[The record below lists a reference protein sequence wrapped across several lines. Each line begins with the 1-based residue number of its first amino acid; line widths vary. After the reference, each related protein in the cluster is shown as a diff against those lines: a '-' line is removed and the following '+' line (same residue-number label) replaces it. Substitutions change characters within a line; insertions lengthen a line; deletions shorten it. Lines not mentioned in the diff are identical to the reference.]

1 MKTILSIALA
11 TASVASAFAQEGEI
25 KYRKSEISLFG
36 GINTYGLA
44 SGLNNSEWGAFPTD
58 FSETPL
64 HVGLDYSYAFTPLV
78 SVNAAFSYNVVSGI
92 NDVEKFRSESYLPS
106 LGITLRPFNH
116 APNFLKGIAVNGGA
130 GWSMFEAER
139 RFTSDNTLHVPSR
152 DAGALALLGSVSYRV
167 RLNHALALQ
176 LRYTMVSVAS
186 DEFDAWDYG
195 NGTDAYS
202 TVAAGLT
209 YVIGAKKGEK
219 SLADA
224 TVKELRAGELDKLAT
239 KDELGVVRK
248 DVVNLSGRVTKL
260 ESTIPDLVKRS
271 DVDTI
276 VKEVV
281 RNEWLTK
288 SVGGKVIKALSTI
301 YYSFDRDAIDE
312 KYLPFVEEFMKSYKE
327 GDAII
332 LIGYTDL
339 VGSSQ
344 YNKNLSLGRAEGV
357 KNLLM
362 SKYGLS
368 SDVISVNVGEVKID
382 VKAQQFL
389 NRRVDLFLY

>member
-36 GINTYGLA
+36 GVNTYGLA
-44 SGLNNSEWGAFPTD
+44 SGLNNSEWGALPTD

-64 HVGLDYSYAFTPLV
+64 HVGLDYSYALTPLV

-116 APNFLKGIAVNGGA
+116 APNFLKGIALSGGA
-130 GWSMFEAER
+130 GWSMFAAER

-152 DAGALALLGSVSYRV
+152 DAGALALIGSASYRLK
-167 RLNHALALQ
+167 LNHALALQ
-176 LRYTMVSVAS
+176 LRYSIVSVAS

-202 TVAAGLT
+202 TVSAGLT
-209 YVIGAKKGEK
+209 YVIGAKKGDK

-301 YYSFDRDAIDE
+301 YYSFDKDEIDE
-312 KYLPFVEEFMKSYKE
+312 KYLSFVEEFMKSYKE

-339 VGSSQ
+339 VGSSL

>member
-116 APNFLKGIAVNGGA
+116 APNFLKGIALSGGA

-139 RFTSDNTLHVPSR
+139 RFTSDNTLHVPAR
-152 DAGALALLGSVSYRV
+152 DAGALALLGSVSYRL

-176 LRYTMVSVAS
+176 LRYSMVSVAS

-202 TVAAGLT
+202 TVAAGFT
-209 YVIGAKKGEK
+209 YVIGAKKGDK

-224 TVKELRAGELDKLAT
+224 TVKEIRAGELDRLAT

-248 DVVNLSGRVTKL
+248 DVANLSGRVTKL
-260 ESTIPDLVKRS
+260 ESTIPELVKRT

-301 YYSFDRDAIDE
+301 YYSFDRDEIDE

-362 SKYGLS
+362 SKYSLPA
-368 SDVISVNVGEVKID
+368 DVISVNVGEVKID

>member
-176 LRYTMVSVAS
+176 LRYTMASVAS

-368 SDVISVNVGEVKID
+368 SEVITVNVGEVKID

>member
-92 NDVEKFRSESYLPS
+92 NDVEKFRSESYFPT

-167 RLNHALALQ
+167 SLNHALALQ

-368 SDVISVNVGEVKID
+368 SEVITVNVGEVKID

>member
-368 SDVISVNVGEVKID
+368 SEVITVNVGEVKID

>member
-92 NDVEKFRSESYLPS
+92 NDVEKFRSESYFPT

-130 GWSMFEAER
+130 VWSMFEAES

-167 RLNHALALQ
+167 SLNHALALQ

-368 SDVISVNVGEVKID
+368 SEVITVNVGEVKID

>member
-167 RLNHALALQ
+167 SLNHALALQ

-368 SDVISVNVGEVKID
+368 SEVITVNVGEVKID